1 MPKLTGVIHT
11 NRLRWGSYLN
21 MRAASLGSASAGAT
35 EVANLIE
42 YLVVLVIEFV
52 AESIIVARLSN
63 VVQRY
68 QQSRLI

>member
-1 MPKLTGVIHT
+1 
-11 NRLRWGSYLN
+11 
-21 MRAASLGSASAGAT
+21 MRVASLGSASAGAT

-42 YLVVLVIEFV
+42 YLVVLVIDFV